1 MQKTH
6 GSPLLIRRARLYDRA
21 DDHLGQTAADGIDHD
36 GDADAD
42 IRIRCELR
50 QDAEKHKSDGSKNM
64 CQNGIDAVA
73 DPIREFCREQVHQ
86 NLCDKIDR
94 HQKTDPG
101 KGNPIG
107 TVKCH
112 KQKRGE
118 IVDDRLCD
126 VTDIAG
132 GNGVSKISFNTHN

>member
-1 MQKTH
+1 MIFHELKPDRVKQKRGDQNDQHRTPAVEGVQKTH

-64 CQNGIDAVA
+64 CQHGIDAVA
-73 DPIREFCREQVHQ
+73 DPIREFRREQVHQ

-107 TVKCH
+107 A
-112 KQKRGE
+112 GE
-118 IVDDRLCD
+118 
-126 VTDIAG
+126 T
-132 GNGVSKISFNTHN
+132 